1 MTAVQVRRCVRV
13 TVGPKH
19 LVWRGGSSPSP
30 RLPSGRSRPPSTGYG
45 DGRGEGASPQAQTR
59 GNAPSPG
66 LSPQAGRGERCGKLL
81 FRGQSCQKQE
91 LLTKR
96 DRVAPRRTAG
106 VVTRS
111 RLSFITLI
119 AALLLHLATPSL
131 ALDTVR
137 LGKAVPNSFAFG
149 AAEVG
154 IDAKIFAGEGL
165 DIAVSSFRGDA
176 QLQQALAAGSVDVG
190 LGSGPGLGFRV
201 KGAPMIGV
209 AAMYGAPRNLAL
221 LVSAKSPI
229 RSVADLKGK
238 RIGVTT
244 VGSLTD
250 WLVRELSRQQG
261 WGSDGIVIAPLGQ
274 MQARLAAMDR
284 GELDG
289 VVLEAANGYELEE
302 TGRTRNLILFGDIVK
317 HFYTHVIFATDEM
330 VDKRPALLQRFLR
343 SWFKTVAFM
352 KANREFTVKSEQRT
366 LDVRQSVV
374 EKIYDAQIAGF
385 SLDGAW
391 DPEAI
396 DVIRSSLKELGI
408 LPAIP
413 EAKALYTDRFVP
425 VRF

>member
-1 MTAVQVRRCVRV
+1 MFNCTALQRIRVIWRRR
-13 TVGPKH
+13 
-19 LVWRGGSSPSP
+19 R
-30 RLPSGRSRPPSTGYG
+30 TGKAK
-45 DGRGEGASPQAQTR
+45 RAH
-59 GNAPSPG
+59 APSKG
-66 LSPQAGRGERCGKLL
+66 RALAGTALRAH
-81 FRGQSCQKQE
+81 
-91 LLTKR
+91 
-96 DRVAPRRTAG
+96 RVRPSAGPSASFAQPASDASRSGTAI
-106 VVTRS
+106 V
-111 RLSFITLI
+111 
-119 AALLLHLATPSL
+119 ALLLLGLVTPSF

-221 LVSAKSPI
+221 LVSAKSPL

-244 VGSLTD
+244 AGSLTE

-261 WGSDGIVIAPLGQ
+261 WGSDGITAVPLGQ

-289 VVLEAANGYELEE
+289 VVLEAANGYDLEE
-302 TGRTRNLILFGDIVK
+302 AGRTRNLILFGDIVK

-330 VDKRPALLQRFLR
+330 VEKRPELLRRFLR
-343 SWFKTVAFM
+343 GWFKTIAFM
-352 KANREFTVKSEQRT
+352 KANRDFTVKSEART
-366 LDVRQSVV
+366 IDVRQSVV
-374 EKIYDAQIAGF
+374 EKIYNAQMEGF

-391 DPEAI
+391 DPAAI

-408 LPAIP
+408 LPTIP
-413 EAKALYTDRFVP
+413 EAKGLYTDKFVP

>member
-1 MTAVQVRRCVRV
+1 MAVQARGYGGKETPFTLAFQGRV
-13 TVGPKH
+13 AVIGAR
-19 LVWRGGSSPSP
+19 LRFDVAADPSP
-30 RLPSGRSRPPSTGYG
+30 PPC
-45 DGRGEGASPQAQTR
+45 GEGS
-59 GNAPSPG
+59 GVG
-66 LSPQAGRGERCGKLL
+66 VGRCGTSVPHGTTPHPIPPPQGGRESAWLA
-81 FRGQSCQKQE
+81 FVNRAPM
-91 LLTKR
+91 
-96 DRVAPRRTAG
+96 RVGVTAS
-106 VVTRS
+106 S
-111 RLSFITLI
+111 RINFIALI
-119 AALLLHLATPSL
+119 AAFLLNLATPSL

-137 LGKAVPNSFAFG
+137 VGKAVPNSFAFG

-165 DIAVSSFRGDA
+165 DVAVSSFRGDA

-302 TGRTRNLILFGDIVK
+302 AGRTRNLILFGDIVK

-374 EKIYDAQIAGF
+374 EKIYDAQMEGF

-413 EAKALYTDRFVP
+413 DAKALYTDRFVP